1 MVSRNTDRSLKGYN
15 LVSIGFA
22 VVVAVAV
29 AVVVVVV
36 VVYSFLEM
44 YQWGFFSQCL
54 ILSIWFYL
62 SFNSATLFPF
72 RPG

>member
-1 MVSRNTDRSLKGYN
+1 MVSRNTDRSLKGYH

-22 VVVAVAV
+22 VVV

-62 SFNSATLFPF
+62 SFNSATLFTL

>member
-1 MVSRNTDRSLKGYN
+1 MVSRNTDRSLKGYH

-22 VVVAVAV
+22 VVVAV

-44 YQWGFFSQCL
+44 YQWGFFRQCL

-62 SFNSATLFPF
+62 SFNSATLFTL